1 MPSSDEK
8 YKLPHTWDVGH
19 DAHALL
25 AHLRDNRGALAKKHD
40 LKEVT
45 GKTRGDQLFVMLIK
59 KFLSLEVERV
69 AEEPD
74 SESGNPGSNAYNKSM
89 FALKARSGRPA
100 TSAEAKLEK
109 RRNRRGKKSQQKQK
123 RNRRS
128 QLPKGQ
134 RKGTF
139 TSRGNKV
146 IGCTETALVQVRA
159 RPRPRTEAD
168 RRSPF
173 FPTSLGFAWFT
184 VNSYFPLQVTQLN
197 DYIGTNLV
205 CKACGGKVRLDFRNS
220 CQVRKHV
227 SIHIQCGALRSIY
240 MSCPTYLMHPSAGG
254 RRGPMAHALHR
265 PLPPANL
272 PHQRIPA
279 WGRLCAQLQEQPCGR
294 HVRSAEHS
302 VQRLPA

>member
-1 MPSSDEK
+1 MPSSDER

-74 SESGNPGSNAYNKSM
+74 SESGKPGSNAYNKSM

-146 IGCTETALVQVRA
+146 IGCTETALVQVRRLA
-159 RPRPRTEAD
+159 RSCRVETTSVLPVPVADNRP
-168 RRSPF
+168 
-173 FPTSLGFAWFT
+173 
-184 VNSYFPLQVTQLN
+184 
-197 DYIGTNLV
+197 
-205 CKACGGKVRLDFRNS
+205 
-220 CQVRKHV
+220 
-227 SIHIQCGALRSIY
+227 GA
-240 MSCPTYLMHPSAGG
+240 
-254 RRGPMAHALHR
+254 
-265 PLPPANL
+265 
-272 PHQRIPA
+272 
-279 WGRLCAQLQEQPCGR
+279 AQLQ
-294 HVRSAEHS
+294 V
-302 VQRLPA
+302 